1 MQWLLA
7 FYNVITFCLAPMPV
21 QPAVKNYDGRHYD
34 GYVTVSYVWQSVRSL
49 MCIMFILHILNW
61 LTICCRLLWTRCLM
75 T

>member
-34 GYVTVSYVWQSVRSL
+34 GYVTVSYV
-49 MCIMFILHILNW
+49 
-61 LTICCRLLWTRCLM
+61 
-75 T
+75 